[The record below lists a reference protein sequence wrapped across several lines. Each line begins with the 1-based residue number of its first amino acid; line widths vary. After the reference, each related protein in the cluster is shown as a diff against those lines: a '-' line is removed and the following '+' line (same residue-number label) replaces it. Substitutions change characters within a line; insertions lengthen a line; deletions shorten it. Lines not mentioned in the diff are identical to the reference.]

1 MIPRMPGRA
10 VVCSITPAGV
20 ARAGPGHTGCV
31 APPAP
36 GTPLTPEQF
45 LAGSDLGL
53 AALDRVRALLT
64 DAFPDVTERTSR
76 SQVAFRRRHGFAYL
90 WRPGQYLRHPAA
102 EVVLS
107 LALPELVASPRFK
120 EVAHPAPSTWMH
132 HLELRSVADVDDE
145 VAGWL
150 RRAAGAAG

>member
-1 MIPRMPGRA
+1 MIPRMPGHA
-10 VVCSITPAGV
+10 VVCSITSARVP
-20 ARAGPGHTGCV
+20 RAGREQTGSV
-31 APPAP
+31 APPGP
-36 GTPLTPEQF
+36 GTPLTAEEL

-53 AALDRVRALLT
+53 AALDRVRALLA
-64 DAFPDVTERTSR
+64 DGFADVTERASR
-76 SQVAFRRRHGFAYL
+76 SQVAFRRRRGFAYL

-107 LALPELVASPRFK
+107 LALPERLPSPRFK
-120 EVAHPAPSTWMH
+120 EVAHPSPSTWMH